1 MLFCVEL
8 FYTLSKLM
16 FTMDHLVG
24 IEEGDEPQPVGLK
37 GTQPGDEDDADGK
50 KKEKKKKKNRGRR
63 HKAKLAKEDKKD
75 SEKVALAHGE
85 LHTGVS
91 SSEVEV
97 GCICGTSKGGFHS
110 SSCPY
115 PFTCSGSM
123 VQRKIKEQYDELV
136 RSNAAKTLTLA
147 QVTLHPYHIPVESAS
162 SLTAT

>member
-1 MLFCVEL
+1 
-8 FYTLSKLM
+8 
-16 FTMDHLVG
+16 MDHLVG
-24 IEEGDEPQPVGLK
+24 IEEGDEQQAVGLK
-37 GTQPGDEDDADGK
+37 GTQAGDEDDTDGK

-63 HKAKLAKEDKKD
+63 HKAKLAKEDRKD

-85 LHTGVS
+85 LHTGIS

-136 RSNAAKTLTLA
+136 RSNTAKTLTLA
-147 QVTLHPYHIPVESAS
+147 QVTLHPYHVQCSLHHL
-162 SLTAT
+162 LTAMND